1 MLLDSISATELIS
14 KFKSVLSN
22 LATALA
28 IKFMYYSKSFVVMTT
43 IFIASSPGVG
53 YISRNYFF
61 VHP

>member
-1 MLLDSISATELIS
+1 MLLDSISATELVS
-14 KFKSVLSN
+14 KFKSVLPN

-43 IFIASSPGVG
+43 TFIVSPPGVG
-53 YISRNYFF
+53 YISKNFF